1 MRIVITALMFLVIG
15 LQGVSAQTF
24 APGFATDD
32 AEQTTSP
39 QKAVTAPVA
48 KQNTANGNKTESE
61 NNDSVLVPA
70 TVNIGGEKPKEIY
83 DNSMG
88 HVIEYKSVNGK
99 IIFGNP
105 EDRKVLV
112 YINDFKVE
120 KSMSGIVR
128 CSMRVYVLND
138 MTEPINNLSMKLI
151 WPEISTS
158 LQMRHVKPGIRT
170 YRDIMLLGEGCFS
183 MDKTPTV
190 EINRC
195 RVKGKS
201 QEQCAEAVHWFR
213 HR

>member
-32 AEQTTSP
+32 AKQTTSP

-48 KQNTANGNKTESE
+48 KRNTANGNKTESE

-70 TVNIGGEKPKEIY
+70 TVNIGGKKSKEIY

-112 YINDFKVE
+112 YIDDFKVE

-151 WPEISTS
+151 WPEKIDSES
-158 LQMRHVKPGIRT
+158 
-170 YRDIMLLGEGCFS
+170 
-183 MDKTPTV
+183 
-190 EINRC
+190 
-195 RVKGKS
+195 GK
-201 QEQCAEAVHWFR
+201 
-213 HR
+213 